1 MSCDRIT
8 EKCPVCGDE
17 MAIEN
22 FQFSDVWKD
31 NKKQRLFVCRH
42 CANKTAKKTKW
53 VHPLDVFDATKKR
66 GGAE

>member
-1 MSCDRIT
+1 
-8 EKCPVCGDE
+8 
-17 MAIEN
+17 
-22 FQFSDVWKD
+22 VWKD